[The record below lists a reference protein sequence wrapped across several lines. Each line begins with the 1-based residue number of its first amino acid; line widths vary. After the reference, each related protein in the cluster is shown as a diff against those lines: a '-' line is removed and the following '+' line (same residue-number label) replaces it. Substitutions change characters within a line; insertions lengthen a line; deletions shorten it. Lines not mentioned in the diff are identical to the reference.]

1 MWIGKHVFYYTIA
14 TARLR
19 IRETIKK
26 AIARR
31 VFDQM
36 IEIAFFF
43 VAKRFAVADEKLK
56 VAGVWLI
63 DVRVVNL
70 VEDSVTE
77 REPDT
82 ATCMV
87 GRANAFFCARGPT
100 RLDPRRPKGD
110 CILRRIHLL
119 PARSK
124 RQRLICVAMFSADG
138 APIAR
143 VILWILFIRVIRVIF
158 GRLLSFFMHIRGSS
172 SLLLECVQPTEAVRV
187 TVAETY
193 FASWRGNFRSSTVT
207 FCMGKVFSKCAASRS
222 ANVSI
227 RLTD

>member
-1 MWIGKHVFYYTIA
+1 MWIGKHMFYYTIA

-19 IRETIKK
+19 IRETIKE
-26 AIARR
+26 AIALR

-56 VAGVWLI
+56 IAGIWLI

-100 RLDPRRPKGD
+100 RLDPRRTKA
-110 CILRRIHLL
+110 I
-119 PARSK
+119 
-124 RQRLICVAMFSADG
+124 
-138 APIAR
+138 
-143 VILWILFIRVIRVIF
+143 
-158 GRLLSFFMHIRGSS
+158 
-172 SLLLECVQPTEAVRV
+172 
-187 TVAETY
+187 
-193 FASWRGNFRSSTVT
+193 
-207 FCMGKVFSKCAASRS
+207 VFSSEF
-222 ANVSI
+222 I
-227 RLTD
+227 F